1 MTARRFAEPGHTEIN
16 LQNSRFIASGSPV
29 RTAYEAKAF
38 LSEIQKTYP
47 DANHHCY
54 AFKVSGPPA
63 VDRFSDDGEPSG
75 TAGRPILNILEHHLQ
90 NSIIVVTRY
99 FGGIKLGKGGLVR
112 AYTQASQAL
121 LEALP
126 LCDDEP
132 MQSVRLRYPYPLSG
146 QLDYYYRQWE
156 LRPDCQY
163 AESIVA
169 ELCLPQSLWEDIL
182 PLLVDLELQGLQ
194 ITQTPN

>member
-1 MTARRFAEPGHTEIN
+1 MIARRFLESGQTEIN

-29 RTAYEAKAF
+29 HTADEAQAF
-38 LSEIQKTYP
+38 LVNIQQTYP

-54 AFKVSGPPA
+54 AFKVLGPPA
-63 VDRFSDDGEPSG
+63 VDRFSDDGEPTG

-99 FGGIKLGKGGLVR
+99 FGGVKLGKGGLVR

-121 LEALP
+121 LEAIA

-132 MQSVRLRYPYPLSG
+132 MQTVRLQYPYTLSG

-156 LRPDCQY
+156 LTPDCQY
-163 AESIVA
+163 AESIIS
-169 ELCLPQSLWEDIL
+169 ELCLPRSVWETVFPTL
-182 PLLVDLELQGLQ
+182 TELELQGLR
-194 ITQTPN
+194 ITID

>member
-1 MTARRFAEPGHTEIN
+1 MNRRFAASGQTEIN
-16 LQNSRFIASGSPV
+16 LQNSRFIASGSPAH
-29 RTAYEAKAF
+29 TADDAQAF
-38 LSEIQKTYP
+38 LREIQQAYP

-63 VDRFSDDGEPSG
+63 VDRFSDDGEPTG
-75 TAGRPILNILEHHLQ
+75 TAGRPILNILEHHLH

-132 MQSVRLRYPYPLSG
+132 IQSVRLDYPYTLSG
-146 QLDYYYRQWE
+146 QLDYYFRQWE
-156 LRPDCQY
+156 LTPHCQY
-163 AESIVA
+163 AEAIVA
-169 ELCLPQSLWEDIL
+169 ELSLPRSVWEDVLPIL
-182 PLLVDLELQGLQ
+182 TELELQGLR
-194 ITQTPN
+194 ITLD

>member
-1 MTARRFAEPGHTEIN
+1 MTARRFAESGETEIN

-29 RTAYEAKAF
+29 HTVDEARAF
-38 LSEIQKTYP
+38 LSAIQHTYT

-63 VDRFSDDGEPSG
+63 VDRFSDDGEPTG

-99 FGGIKLGKGGLVR
+99 FGGVKLGKGGLVR
-112 AYTQASQAL
+112 AYTQASQSL
-121 LEALP
+121 LDVLP

-132 MQSVRLRYPYPLSG
+132 MQSVRLRYPYSLSG

-156 LRPDCQY
+156 LTPDCQY
-163 AESIVA
+163 AEDIVA
-169 ELCLPQSLWEDIL
+169 ELCLPTSVWEEVH
-182 PLLVDLELQGLQ
+182 PLLRELELQGLRLSGVA
-194 ITQTPN
+194 

>member
-1 MTARRFAEPGHTEIN
+1 MSQTFAEAGETEIVI
-16 LQNSRFIASGSPV
+16 QNSRFIASGAPV
-29 RTAYEAKAF
+29 RTPEAAQAF
-38 LSEIQKTYP
+38 LSQIQSRYP

-54 AFKVSGPPA
+54 AFKVTGPPQ

-121 LEALP
+121 LESLA
-126 LCDDEP
+126 CVNDEP
-132 MQSVRLRYPYPLSG
+132 QQDIHLRYPYTLST

-156 LRPDCQY
+156 IAPEITYGLEIEADFC
-163 AESIVA
+163 VA
-169 ELCLPQSLWEDIL
+169 CSRWVSFE
-182 PLLVDLELQGLQ
+182 PLLEPLTLQGLR
-194 ITQTPN
+194 IEL

>member
-1 MTARRFAEPGHTEIN
+1 MPQTFAHSGETEIII
-16 LQNSRFIASGSPV
+16 QNSRFIASGSSV
-29 RTAYEAKAF
+29 RTPEAAQAF
-38 LSEIQKTYP
+38 LHHVQAQYA

-54 AFKVSGPPA
+54 AFKLAGPPP

-90 NSIIVVTRY
+90 NSMIVVTRY

-121 LEALP
+121 LAHLE
-126 LCDDEP
+126 CMRDEP
-132 MQSVRLRYPYPLSG
+132 QHTLHLRYPYALSS

-156 LRPDCQY
+156 LEPTLHYGIEVEAYLDLPHSRWLDC
-163 AESIVA
+163 E
-169 ELCLPQSLWEDIL
+169 
-182 PLLVDLELQGLQ
+182 PLLDALTLQGLRLVLN
-194 ITQTPN
+194 P

>member
-1 MTARRFAEPGHTEIN
+1 VVACRFAKSGHTEIFI
-16 LQNSRFIASGSPV
+16 QNSRFIASGSPV
-29 RTAYEAKAF
+29 HHADEAQTF
-38 LSEIQKTYP
+38 LREIQHTYP

-63 VDRFSDDGEPSG
+63 VDRFSDDGEPTG

-112 AYTQASQAL
+112 AYTQASQGL
-121 LEALP
+121 LEVLA

-132 MQSVRLRYPYPLSG
+132 IRSLRLNYPYTLSS

-156 LRPDCQY
+156 LVPECQY
-163 AESIVA
+163 AEAIVA
-169 ELCLPQSLWEDIL
+169 TLVLPQSRWAQIQ
-182 PLLVDLELQGLQ
+182 PLLTELELQGLR
-194 ITQTPN
+194 ITLD

>member
-1 MTARRFAEPGHTEIN
+1 MTQQAFETAGETEIII
-16 LQNSRFIASGSPV
+16 QNSRFIASGAPV
-29 RTAYEAKAF
+29 RTPEAAQHF
-38 LSEIQKTYP
+38 LSQIQAQYP
-47 DANHHCY
+47 EANHHCY
-54 AFKVSGPPA
+54 AFKVSGPPP

-121 LEALP
+121 LSVIP

-132 MQSVRLRYPYPLSG
+132 EQAVLLRYPYGLSG

-156 LRPDCQY
+156 LSPDCQY
-163 AESIVA
+163 TDDIEATFAV
-169 ELCLPQSLWEDIL
+169 PQSRWQTIE
-182 PLLVDLELQGLQ
+182 PLLQALEIQGLRLRLL
-194 ITQTPN
+194 